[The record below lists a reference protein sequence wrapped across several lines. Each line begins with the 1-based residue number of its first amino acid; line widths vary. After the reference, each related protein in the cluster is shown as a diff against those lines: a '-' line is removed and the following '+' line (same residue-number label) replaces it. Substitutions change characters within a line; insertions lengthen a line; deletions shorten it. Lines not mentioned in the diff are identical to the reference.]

1 MNQSKTNESC
11 LGIMISMEFLLIFS
25 KSEES
30 ILPTILP
37 LQKKYETAILEE
49 GDLVDTIISE
59 QAPNAILYFSS
70 FPSDR
75 EICLST
81 LKSMYPTSPIL
92 YIHDQDSR
100 IRDLNK
106 LNKNVDLVLKA
117 LPPPSFILEIVNNC
131 IKNKTKNITTHTP
144 QENLDKIEQ
153 PSSPLMQR
161 IYRMAKKVAPTS
173 ATILITG
180 ESGTGKEVTAN
191 WIHSKSPRKNKPFIA
206 INCGAITESILESE
220 LFGYKKGAFTGAD
233 KDKIGLIEAAHNG
246 TLFLDEIGEMPLSLQ
261 VKLLR
266 VLQER
271 KLRRVGDIE
280 DIAVSVRI
288 IAATNKNLKSLV
300 EQNLFREDLYYRL
313 NVVHLHIPPLR
324 ERKEEL
330 PNLIETFF
338 RNYTHTHSSSVS
350 SIAPSTLSILMYHD
364 YPGNIRELQN
374 ILEFSV
380 IMSDGNSIQPY
391 DLPNEMQQDA
401 PGNLLPAPEERKFKD
416 RVEFESL
423 HQFLEHHYQ
432 ITTPTI
438 AQLEKIII
446 QERLKMHKENQ
457 KQVAESLGISRTSLW
472 RKIKEYELEN
482 KAPSPI

>member
-1 MNQSKTNESC
+1 
-11 LGIMISMEFLLIFS
+11 MEFLLIFA
-25 KSEES
+25 KSEDD
-30 ILPTILP
+30 IQNTIIP
-37 LQKKYETAILEE
+37 LQEKFETAILEE

-75 EICLST
+75 TVCLSA
-81 LKSMYPTSPIL
+81 LKTMYPASPII
-92 YIHDQDSR
+92 YIHNEDSR
-100 IRDLNK
+100 IRSLSALKDS
-106 LNKNVDLVLKA
+106 VDLVLKTI
-117 LPPPSFILEIVNNC
+117 PPPSFILDIVENC
-131 IKNKTKNITTHTP
+131 IQSKKKNLSTAIP
-144 QENLDKIEQ
+144 QDSISQVES

-161 IYRMAKKVAPTS
+161 ILRMARKVAPTN

-180 ESGTGKEVTAN
+180 ESGTGKEVTAK
-191 WIHSKSPRKNKPFIA
+191 WIHSQSPRKDNAFIA

-220 LFGYKKGAFTGAD
+220 LFGYKKGAFTGAE
-233 KDKIGLIEAAHNG
+233 KDKVGLIEAAHNG
-246 TLFLDEIGEMPLSLQ
+246 SLFLDEIGEMPLSLQ

-313 NVVHLHIPPLR
+313 NVVHLHIPALR
-324 ERKEEL
+324 DRKEEL

-338 RNYTHTHSSSVS
+338 NNFVHSHNASVTT
-350 SIAPSTLSILMYHD
+350 IAPSTLSILMYYE

-374 ILEFSV
+374 IIEFSV

-391 DLPNEMQQDA
+391 DLPNDMQQDA
-401 PGNLLPAPEERKFKD
+401 PGNLLPAPEESLIQGPI
-416 RVEFESL
+416 EFENL

-432 ITTPTI
+432 IFNPSIT
-438 AQLEKIII
+438 QVERVLI

-472 RKIKEYELEN
+472 RKIKEYQLDSKDNE
-482 KAPSPI
+482 

>member
-1 MNQSKTNESC
+1 MD
-11 LGIMISMEFLLIFS
+11 FLLIFA
-25 KSEES
+25 KSEDEV
-30 ILPTILP
+30 LPTILP
-37 LQKKYETAILEE
+37 LQDKYETAILEE

-59 QAPNAILYFSS
+59 QAPNAILFFSS

-75 EICLST
+75 DVCLST
-81 LKSMYPTSPIL
+81 LKSMYPSSPII
-92 YIHDQDSR
+92 YIHNDDNR
-100 IRDLNK
+100 IRALSSLNK
-106 LNKNVDLVLKA
+106 AVDLVLKTV
-117 LPPPSFILEIVNNC
+117 PPPSFISDIVEKC
-131 IKNKTKNITTHTP
+131 ISTKSQNVSGQLP
-144 QENLDKIEQ
+144 QDGLSKIDT

-161 IYRMAKKVAPTS
+161 IYRMAKKVAPTN

-191 WIHSKSPRKNKPFIA
+191 WIHSQSPRSKESFIA

-220 LFGYKKGAFTGAD
+220 LFGYKKGAFTGAE
-233 KDKIGLIEAAHNG
+233 KDKTGLIEAAHNG

-266 VLQER
+266 VLQDR

-313 NVVHLHIPPLR
+313 NVVHLHLPPLR

-338 RNYTHTHSSSVS
+338 RNFAHAHNSSAST
-350 SIAPSTLSILMYHD
+350 IAPSTLSILMYYD
-364 YPGNIRELQN
+364 YAGNIRELQN
-374 ILEFSV
+374 IIEFAV
-380 IMSDGNSIQPY
+380 IMSDGSSLQPY

-401 PGNLLPAPEERKFKD
+401 PGNLLPAPEQE
-416 RVEFESL
+416 ENSSLIQFESL
-423 HQFLEHHYQ
+423 HQFLEHHYEL
-432 ITTPTI
+432 INPSI
-438 AQLEKIII
+438 AQLEKVLI

-472 RKIKEYELEN
+472 RKIKEYELDN
-482 KAPSPI
+482 